1 MSKIEDRNPLP
12 TALLATPAMIR
23 ACADRD
29 LGAIFRLAQDDLGFT
44 LSKLARLCEM
54 TPSRVADYV
63 KGRAQVR
70 QQHVV
75 ERVSQGLRIP
85 GEMLGLAPQ
94 PWEEDAPAQTPDPV
108 APGARTPA
116 PRGAGADRREPG
128 QRGVAD
134 YWEPTPRD
142 PSPHAPHPFGDA
154 VELSLDVDIVVD
166 RDGHVRL
173 TYRQVVLNLTGRP
186 LTRMVRE
193 LWFERTRGR
202 LTITPTDAC
211 DRQIAIQRLYD
222 TTGLTKFACQISPPV
237 PPGET
242 TVIEYV
248 CEGGLFVD
256 STYWHQ
262 AIARPTRQ
270 FSLSVTHHGVA
281 EFRGCGAVEEHPD
294 GSENSITQHTRWSL
308 DEDRLHVTL
317 SRQDLVANEYVTLRW
332 DVVHDSA

>member
-1 MSKIEDRNPLP
+1 MPKIDDRKPFP
-12 TALLATPAMIR
+12 TELLATPAMIR

-54 TPSRVADYV
+54 TPSRVGDYV

-70 QQHVV
+70 QQHVI
-75 ERVSQGLRIP
+75 ERVSEGLRIP

-94 PWEEDAPAQTPDPV
+94 PWEEDRAAEAGGPAAEPV
-108 APGARTPA
+108 RAV
-116 PRGAGADRREPG
+116 ADDHPESMPWDEPG
-128 QRGVAD
+128 DTA
-134 YWEPTPRD
+134 
-142 PSPHAPHPFGDA
+142 HPFGDA
-154 VELSLDVDIVVD
+154 VELSLKVDIEVGRAGD
-166 RDGHVRL
+166 VRL

-193 LWFERTRGR
+193 MWFEHTRGR

-222 TTGLTKFACQISPPV
+222 TTGLSKFACQISPPV

-248 CEGGLFVD
+248 CEGGMFVD
-256 STYWHQ
+256 STYWRQ
-262 AIARPTRQ
+262 AIARPTRD
-270 FSLSVTHHGVA
+270 FSLSVTQHGVT
-281 EFRGCGAVEEHPD
+281 EFRGCGAIEQHPD
-294 GSENSITQHTRWSL
+294 GSENSVTQHTRWSL

-317 SRQDLVANEYVTLRW
+317 SRQDLHANQYVTLRW

>member
-1 MSKIEDRNPLP
+1 MPKIGDRTPL
-12 TALLATPAMIR
+12 TTELLATPAMIR

-54 TPSRVADYV
+54 TPSRVGDYV

-70 QQHVV
+70 QQHVI

-94 PWEEDAPAQTPDPV
+94 PWEDDRPLDAPAPV
-108 APGARTPA
+108 GEPTRAAA
-116 PRGAGADRREPG
+116 ADH
-128 QRGVAD
+128 
-134 YWEPTPRD
+134 WEPVPWDT
-142 PSPHAPHPFGDA
+142 SSEQSMPFGDA
-154 VELSLDVDIVVD
+154 VELSLQVNIEVDARGD
-166 RDGHVRL
+166 VRL

-193 LWFERTRGR
+193 MWFERTRGR

-211 DRQIAIQRLYD
+211 DRQIAIQRLYE
-222 TTGLTKFACQISPPV
+222 TTGLSKFACQISPPV
-237 PPGET
+237 PHGET

-248 CEGGLFVD
+248 CEGGMFVD
-256 STYWHQ
+256 ATYWRQ

-270 FSLSVTHHGVA
+270 FSLSVTQHGVT
-281 EFRGCGAVEEHPD
+281 EFRGCGAIEQYPD
-294 GSENSITQHTRWSL
+294 GSESSVTQHTRWSL

-317 SRQDLVANEYVTLRW
+317 SRQDLHANQYVTLRW